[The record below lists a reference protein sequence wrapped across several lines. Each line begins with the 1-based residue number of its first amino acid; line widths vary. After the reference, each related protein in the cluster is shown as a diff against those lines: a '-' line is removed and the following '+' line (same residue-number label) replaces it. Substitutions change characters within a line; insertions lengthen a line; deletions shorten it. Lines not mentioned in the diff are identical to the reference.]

1 MFLELIRNVWNR
13 YFINLL
19 AILFM
24 LSGLFL
30 NTLFISLTHERV
42 LTKEPPIPDV
52 IFDLIFYKKNLIS
65 FTELYIT
72 LQNIFFF
79 ILLLFNSQREI
90 IFRRFCLICGIAYY
104 FRCFCFAST
113 ALPPALFGTCLPKLN
128 NTIMA
133 TEFFGNIVLRAAKF
147 SLTFGFASQN
157 DIYLCGDQIFS
168 GHTLIIII
176 GKSLIN

>member
-1 MFLELIRNVWNR
+1 MKRFRKLILNVWHR
-13 YFINLL
+13 YFVNLL
-19 AILFM
+19 AIFFM
-24 LSGLFL
+24 ISGLFL
-30 NTLFISLTHERV
+30 NALFISLTHERV
-42 LTKEPPIPDV
+42 LTDQPPLPDTF
-52 IFDLIFYKKNLIS
+52 FDLIFYKKNLIS

-72 LQNIFFF
+72 LQNISFFL
-79 ILLLFNSQREI
+79 LLLFSPQREI
-90 IFRRFCLICGIAYY
+90 IFRRFCIICGITYY

-128 NTIMA
+128 NTIA
-133 TEFFGNIVLRAAKF
+133 APKFFHDIFIRAAKF

-176 GKSLIN
+176 GKY